1 MRRAA
6 VRAAFKPLLS
16 WELAVQ
22 WRGEQ
27 FRTLQPL
34 CLLVL
39 PAMGGS
45 IRLAGE
51 PVEQPSPPGQNMPD
65 SRRLASLVPQPGLGC
80 WLF

>member
-6 VRAAFKPLLS
+6 VRATFKPLLS

-34 CLLVL
+34 CVLVL
-39 PAMGGS
+39 PAMGGEHQACWGA
-45 IRLAGE
+45 RGAAF
-51 PVEQPSPPGQNMPD
+51 SPWTEH
-65 SRRLASLVPQPGLGC
+65 A
-80 WLF
+80 